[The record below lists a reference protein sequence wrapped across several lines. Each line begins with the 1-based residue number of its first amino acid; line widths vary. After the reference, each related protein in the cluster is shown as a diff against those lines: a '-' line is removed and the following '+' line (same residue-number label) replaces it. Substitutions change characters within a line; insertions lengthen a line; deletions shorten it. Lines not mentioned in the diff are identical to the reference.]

1 MTIEQHDIH
10 STIPEP
16 ANINPQIGNKRED
29 KIENT
34 ENTPPQDDDFIP
46 KSLKR
51 AYTNL
56 SGKISTA

>member
-10 STIPEP
+10 K
-16 ANINPQIGNKRED
+16 QKGNKRED